1 MPRFRL
7 QPLGDLA
14 RQLAFAPT
22 DVRAR
27 QLDAAELLVIE
38 LDAEKA
44 YPLDFLTFRITGRR
58 LPSSQKSDQTTGE
71 LLVGDAI
78 QHDLGLLIEEV
89 SATLNQAVA
98 DLAEPVLTID
108 EVAERFNV
116 TSKTIQ
122 RWRRKGLPARK
133 FLFPDGKSRVGF
145 FSRSVDRFL
154 TSHREEVERG
164 TNFTQLTETE
174 RQGILSRARR
184 LAGTCNCCMHDI
196 ARRVARHFKRS
207 HLTVLHV
214 VKRHDAE
221 NPGNSIF
228 AMAAAPLSDG
238 DKSRIIESYRTGMGV
253 RAVAKRICRPAGTVY
268 RVILDE
274 RYERLNSRKVKFFD
288 DPLFH
293 QDDAKSVIHQML
305 AAGELAAATVI
316 PLAAAGGRGS
326 STEGTDR
333 NTLLAE
339 ICRVAPMNAARER
352 AMFLKLN
359 FEKFLFVT
367 ARRALDPERAM
378 ARDVAELEELHKAF
392 VETRNQIIAANM
404 RLVVGV
410 ARRHARP
417 TGNGVPMS
425 DLVSEG
431 SMVLMR
437 AVDAFDPGKG
447 FKFSTYGT
455 LALIKGY
462 ARSVPEM
469 LYDGRTLRSDGKGPR
484 VGGAESL
491 PTLGDTRSP
500 APILRLEQRDT
511 VDRLLQRLDPDER
524 RVVSAHFGLG
534 NPSDE
539 PLSISSKRIKQLH
552 DSAMAKLRE

>member
-1 MPRFRL
+1 M
-7 QPLGDLA
+7 
-14 RQLAFAPT
+14 AFAPN

-58 LPSSQKSDQTTGE
+58 LPSSQAATDADLFVGE
-71 LLVGDAI
+71 AV
-78 QHDLGLLIEEV
+78 QHDLGLLIEQV
-89 SATLNQAVA
+89 SGTLDQAVA
-98 DLAEPVLTID
+98 NLAEPVLTID
-108 EVAERFNV
+108 EVAQRFNV

-133 FLFPDGKSRVGF
+133 FLFPDGKRRVGF

-164 TNFTQLTETE
+164 TNFTQLTESE
-174 RQGILSRARR
+174 RTQILARARR
-184 LAGTCNCCMHDI
+184 LAGSCHCCMHDI
-196 ARRVARHFKRS
+196 ARRVARRFNRS

-221 NPGNSIF
+221 KPEQAIF
-228 AMAAAPLSDG
+228 ALAAPALSENE
-238 DKSRIIESYRTGMGV
+238 KSRILQIYDNGV
-253 RAVAKRICRPAGTVY
+253 GLRAVAKRVCRPAGTVY

-274 RYERLNSRKVKFFD
+274 RYQRLNNRKVRFFD

-293 QDDAKSVIHQML
+293 QSDAQAVLAAML
-305 AAGELAAATVI
+305 AGGELSSPTSA
-316 PLAAAGGRGS
+316 PLAATTSRMPGAMA
-326 STEGTDR
+326 DR
-333 NTLLAE
+333 LGPLADL
-339 ICRVAPMNAARER
+339 CRVPPMNAARER
-352 AMFLKLN
+352 AMFLRLN
-359 FEKFLFVT
+359 YEKFLFVT
-367 ARRALDPERAM
+367 ARRQLDPERAM
-378 ARDVAELEELHKAF
+378 ARDVTHLERLHAAF
-392 VETRNQIIAANM
+392 VETRNQIIAANL

-417 TGNGVPMS
+417 TTPGAAAATTGVKAGGLAMP

-431 SMVLMR
+431 SLVLMR

-447 FKFSTYGT
+447 FKFSTYAT

-469 LYDGRTLRSDGKGPR
+469 LYQGRTLGGNRSTR
-484 VGGAESL
+484 LVGGDAL
-491 PTLGDTRSP
+491 PGLSDDRTTSP
-500 APILRLEQRDT
+500 QRGVEQRDT
-511 VDRLLQRLDPDER
+511 VDRLLARLDPDER
-524 RVVSAHFGLG
+524 QVVAAHFGL
-534 NPSDE
+534 SESTTDSLA
-539 PLSISSKRIKQLH
+539 LSPKRIKQLH
-552 DSAMAKLRE
+552 ESAMAKLRG